1 MDSRRSR
8 ASVDAVHVHPSAQD
22 ASRTLANLYLGR
34 LVFALG
40 WAAVFAATAAGLDVL
55 TGVLLVLYPAV
66 DVAAVLV
73 DAVLAGRGRHSG
85 LSRGARLGLVVNLA
99 VSAAAAVALAFAA
112 ADGVPAVLRVWGTWA
127 VVAGLAQL
135 VVAVA
140 RRRAHRG
147 QWSLVLSGGLSC
159 VAGTTIALSAGA
171 PNPGLA
177 NIAGYA
183 VAGAVFFAVAV
194 VRLRRS
200 RRPGVRRSA

>member
-1 MDSRRSR
+1 M
-8 ASVDAVHVHPSAQD
+8 
-22 ASRTLANLYLGR
+22 
-34 LVFALG
+34 
-40 WAAVFAATAAGLDVL
+40 
-55 TGVLLVLYPAV
+55 

-73 DAVLAGRGRHSG
+73 DAVLTGRGRRSG

-200 RRPGVRRSA
+200 RRTGVRRSA